1 MAAKSPKIAL
11 ILLFIHACL
20 AVLVPTGLAQLPQIP
35 GLFPFPGL
43 GGLPGPT
50 TQCFSS
56 LVNIP
61 GCLTEVFGSFINGHF
76 GIIGSACCKAI
87 TEIEDNCLGKL
98 FPFNPVFGTLL
109 NSTCGQSGNTGANK
123 LSLVP
128 GLLPLEPLNQDIQQC
143 WSSLSSG
150 QGCITEIIGS
160 LVSGKI
166 TLFGPSCCK
175 AITVISDKC
184 WPKLFPFN
192 PFVPSLFT
200 NFCNNKSGRTAPSPL
215 GTDQTIESKLSMPG
229 LLLPFPGLSPGQS
242 GQDILQCWSSLTS
255 IEGCIN
261 EIYGSL
267 SKGKFGVSGP
277 ACCKAIT
284 DVSDKCWAKMFP
296 LNPMFPPLLKS
307 NCAPIAGAAPTA

>member
-1 MAAKSPKIAL
+1 M
-11 ILLFIHACL
+11 
-20 AVLVPTGLAQLPQIP
+20 
-35 GLFPFPGL
+35 
-43 GGLPGPT
+43 
-50 TQCFSS
+50 
-56 LVNIP
+56 
-61 GCLTEVFGSFINGHF
+61 
-76 GIIGSACCKAI
+76 
-87 TEIEDNCLGKL
+87 
-98 FPFNPVFGTLL
+98 
-109 NSTCGQSGNTGANK
+109 
-123 LSLVP
+123 
-128 GLLPLEPLNQDIQQC
+128 
-143 WSSLSSG
+143 
-150 QGCITEIIGS
+150 
-160 LVSGKI
+160 
-166 TLFGPSCCK
+166 
-175 AITVISDKC
+175 ISDKC

-215 GTDQTIESKLSMPG
+215 GNDQTIESKLSMPG

-284 DVSDKCWAKMFP
+284 NVTDKCWPKMFP

>member
-11 ILLFIHACL
+11 ILLFIHVCL

-87 TEIEDNCLGKL
+87 TEIEDNCLSKL
-98 FPFNPVFGTLL
+98 FPFNPVFAPLL

-128 GLLPLEPLNQDIQQC
+128 GLLPLEPLNQDIQT
-143 WSSLSSG
+143 
-150 QGCITEIIGS
+150 I
-160 LVSGKI
+160 
-166 TLFGPSCCK
+166 
-175 AITVISDKC
+175 
-184 WPKLFPFN
+184 
-192 PFVPSLFT
+192 
-200 NFCNNKSGRTAPSPL
+200 TAPSPL
-215 GTDQTIESKLSMPG
+215 GTDQTFESKLSMSG

-284 DVSDKCWAKMFP
+284 DVSDKCWPKMFP
-296 LNPMFPPLLKS
+296 LNPMFPPLLKG
-307 NCAPIAGAAPTA
+307 NCAPIVGVAPIV

>member
-98 FPFNPVFGTLL
+98 FPFNPVFGPLL

-160 LVSGKI
+160 LGYYY
-166 TLFGPSCCK
+166 L
-175 AITVISDKC
+175 
-184 WPKLFPFN
+184 
-192 PFVPSLFT
+192 SL
-200 NFCNNKSGRTAPSPL
+200 
-215 GTDQTIESKLSMPG
+215 
-229 LLLPFPGLSPGQS
+229 GLSPGQS

-284 DVSDKCWAKMFP
+284 DVSDKCWPKMFP

>member
-1 MAAKSPKIAL
+1 MAAKSPKVAL

-98 FPFNPVFGTLL
+98 FPFNPVFGPLL

-123 LSLVP
+123 ALF
-128 GLLPLEPLNQDIQQC
+128 
-143 WSSLSSG
+143 SSG
-150 QGCITEIIGS
+150 AFTIRASKSRYTTM
-160 LVSGKI
+160 L
-166 TLFGPSCCK
+166 
-175 AITVISDKC
+175 VISFK
-184 WPKLFPFN
+184 W
-192 PFVPSLFT
+192 SR
-200 NFCNNKSGRTAPSPL
+200 GYYY
-215 GTDQTIESKLSMPG
+215 LSQ
-229 LLLPFPGLSPGQS
+229 GLSPGQS

-284 DVSDKCWAKMFP
+284 DVTDKCWPKMFP

-307 NCAPIAGAAPTA
+307 NCAPIVGAAPTA

>member
-109 NSTCGQSGNTGANK
+109 NSTCGQSSNTGANK

-200 NFCNNKSGRTAPSPL
+200 NFCNNKSRKNCTFS
-215 GTDQTIESKLSMPG
+215 
-229 LLLPFPGLSPGQS
+229 
-242 GQDILQCWSSLTS
+242 
-255 IEGCIN
+255 
-261 EIYGSL
+261 
-267 SKGKFGVSGP
+267 FG
-277 ACCKAIT
+277 
-284 DVSDKCWAKMFP
+284 
-296 LNPMFPPLLKS
+296 N
-307 NCAPIAGAAPTA
+307 

>member
-20 AVLVPTGLAQLPQIP
+20 AVLVPTGVAQLPQIP

-98 FPFNPVFGTLL
+98 FPFNPVFGPLL

-150 QGCITEIIGS
+150 QGVLQRL
-160 LVSGKI
+160 LVH
-166 TLFGPSCCK
+166 LLV
-175 AITVISDKC
+175 A
-184 WPKLFPFN
+184 KLPY
-192 PFVPSLFT
+192 L
-200 NFCNNKSGRTAPSPL
+200 AHL
-215 GTDQTIESKLSMPG
+215 
-229 LLLPFPGLSPGQS
+229 
-242 GQDILQCWSSLTS
+242 
-255 IEGCIN
+255 
-261 EIYGSL
+261 
-267 SKGKFGVSGP
+267 
-277 ACCKAIT
+277 A
-284 DVSDKCWAKMFP
+284 AKP
-296 LNPMFPPLLKS
+296 EV
-307 NCAPIAGAAPTA
+307 

>member
-1 MAAKSPKIAL
+1 MAAKSPKNIAL

-76 GIIGSACCKAI
+76 GIIGSSCCKAI

-98 FPFNPVFGTLL
+98 FPFNPVFAPLL
-109 NSTCGQSGNTGANK
+109 NSTCGQSSNTGANK

-166 TLFGPSCCK
+166 TLFGPACCK
-175 AITVISDKC
+175 AITVDYH
-184 WPKLFPFN
+184 
-192 PFVPSLFT
+192 
-200 NFCNNKSGRTAPSPL
+200 
-215 GTDQTIESKLSMPG
+215 Q
-229 LLLPFPGLSPGQS
+229 GQS

-267 SKGKFGVSGP
+267 SRGKFGVSGP

-284 DVSDKCWAKMFP
+284 DVSDKCWPKMFP

-307 NCAPIAGAAPTA
+307 NCAPIVGATPTA

>member
-1 MAAKSPKIAL
+1 MAAKSPKVAL

-87 TEIEDNCLGKL
+87 TEIEDNCLGR
-98 FPFNPVFGTLL
+98 
-109 NSTCGQSGNTGANK
+109 A
-123 LSLVP
+123 
-128 GLLPLEPLNQDIQQC
+128 
-143 WSSLSSG
+143 
-150 QGCITEIIGS
+150 
-160 LVSGKI
+160 
-166 TLFGPSCCK
+166 
-175 AITVISDKC
+175 
-184 WPKLFPFN
+184 
-192 PFVPSLFT
+192 
-200 NFCNNKSGRTAPSPL
+200 APSPL
-215 GTDQTIESKLSMPG
+215 GTDQTVESNLYARATITFPRTITRAIRRIYSPTFVPLQLSPSSSMPG
-229 LLLPFPGLSPGQS
+229 LLLPFPGLSPVAIRRRHS
-242 GQDILQCWSSLTS
+242 TM
-255 IEGCIN
+255 
-261 EIYGSL
+261 
-267 SKGKFGVSGP
+267 GKFGVSGL

-284 DVSDKCWAKMFP
+284 DVSDKCWPKMFP

-307 NCAPIAGAAPTA
+307 NCAPVVRAAPTT